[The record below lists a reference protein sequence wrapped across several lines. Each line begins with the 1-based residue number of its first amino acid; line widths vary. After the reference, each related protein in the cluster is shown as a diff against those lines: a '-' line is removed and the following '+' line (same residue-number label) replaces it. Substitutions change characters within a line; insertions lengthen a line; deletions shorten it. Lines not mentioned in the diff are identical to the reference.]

1 MATLQELKARLTDTQ
16 LKAAHLLVANSF
28 ASKDEKR
35 TLEDIA
41 HECGVTRQQLWRWRY
56 DNRDFIK
63 YVEALSDMRL
73 AAYRDLADAQLIKL
87 IQGTSNNGIPSI
99 KALELY
105 YKLAGRLVDRKQIE
119 VDDVSNRPRLTA
131 EEVAKG
137 LDELNAMLNDDDDN
151 DE

>member
-1 MATLQELKARLTDTQ
+1 MATLQELKSRLTATQ
-16 LKAAHLLVANSF
+16 IKAAHLLVANSF
-28 ASKDEKR
+28 ASKEEKK
-35 TLEDIA
+35 TLEEIA
-41 HECGVTRQQLWRWRY
+41 HECGITRQQLWRWRY

-87 IQGTSNNGIPSI
+87 IQGVSNNGIPSI
-99 KALELY
+99 KGLELY
-105 YKLAGRLVDRKQIE
+105 YKLTGRLVDRKQIE

>member
-1 MATLQELKARLTDTQ
+1 MATLQELKSRLTATQ
-16 LKAAHLLVANSF
+16 IKAAHLLVANSF
-28 ASKDEKR
+28 ANRDEKK
-35 TLEDIA
+35 TLEEIA
-41 HECGVTRQQLWRWRY
+41 HECGVSRVELWRWRY

-105 YKLAGRLVDRKQIE
+105 YKLAGRLVDRKSIE

-137 LDELNAMLNDDDDN
+137 LDELNAILNDDEN
-151 DE
+151 E